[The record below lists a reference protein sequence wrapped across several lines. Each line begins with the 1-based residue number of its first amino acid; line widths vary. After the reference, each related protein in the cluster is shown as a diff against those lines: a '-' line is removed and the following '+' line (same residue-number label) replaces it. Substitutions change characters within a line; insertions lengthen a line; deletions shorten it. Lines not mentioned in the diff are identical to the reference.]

1 MVKQVSAA
9 TFEADVLKNAKP
21 VLVDF
26 YADWCGPCKMT
37 APVLDKLSEAQD
49 AVEIVKINVDENP
62 EIAQQYSVSRQS
74 VYDTL
79 NRAMLSLS
87 ATEEKLHWASAS
99 ENRQKVLRKLCG
111 QISALPVEPSGQ
123 PAKAEILDALQG
135 LLSEEEHYGV

>member
-1 MVKQVSAA
+1 MRDLMEKKVEAA
-9 TFEADVLKNAKP
+9 LLNGYYGALLTDNQSEMLK
-21 VLVDF
+21 L
-26 YADWCGPCKMT
+26 YC
-37 APVLDKLSEAQD
+37 
-49 AVEIVKINVDENP
+49 DEDYSLT

-87 ATEEKLHWASAS
+87 AAEEKLHWASAS
-99 ENRQKVLRKLCG
+99 ENRQKVLRKLVG

-123 PAKAEILDALQG
+123 SAKAEILGALQG

>member
-1 MVKQVSAA
+1 MRDLMEKKVEAA
-9 TFEADVLKNAKP
+9 LLNGYYGALLTENQSEMLK
-21 VLVDF
+21 L
-26 YADWCGPCKMT
+26 YC
-37 APVLDKLSEAQD
+37 
-49 AVEIVKINVDENP
+49 DEDYSLT

-99 ENRQKVLRKLCG
+99 ENRQKALRKLYD
-111 QISALPVEPSGQ
+111 QVRALPVEPSGESDR
-123 PAKAEILDALQG
+123 AEILDGLQG

>member
-1 MVKQVSAA
+1 MRDLMEKKVEAA
-9 TFEADVLKNAKP
+9 LLNGYYGALLTENQSEMLK
-21 VLVDF
+21 L
-26 YADWCGPCKMT
+26 YC
-37 APVLDKLSEAQD
+37 
-49 AVEIVKINVDENP
+49 DEDYSLT

-99 ENRQKVLRKLCG
+99 ENRQKALRKLYD
-111 QISALPVEPSGQ
+111 QVRALPVEPSGQ
-123 PAKAEILDALQG
+123 SARTEIMDGLQG

>member
-1 MVKQVSAA
+1 MRDLMEKKVEAA
-9 TFEADVLKNAKP
+9 LLNGYYGALLTENQSEMLK
-21 VLVDF
+21 L
-26 YADWCGPCKMT
+26 YC
-37 APVLDKLSEAQD
+37 
-49 AVEIVKINVDENP
+49 DEDYSLT

>member
-1 MVKQVSAA
+1 MRDLMEKKVEAA
-9 TFEADVLKNAKP
+9 LLNGYYGALLTENQSEMLK
-21 VLVDF
+21 L
-26 YADWCGPCKMT
+26 YC
-37 APVLDKLSEAQD
+37 
-49 AVEIVKINVDENP
+49 DEDYSLT

-87 ATEEKLHWASAS
+87 AAEEKLHWASAS
-99 ENRQKVLRKLCG
+99 ENRQKVLRKLVG

-123 PAKAEILDALQG
+123 SARAEILDALQG

>member
-1 MVKQVSAA
+1 MRDLMEKKVEAA
-9 TFEADVLKNAKP
+9 LLNGYYGALLTENQSEMLK
-21 VLVDF
+21 L
-26 YADWCGPCKMT
+26 YC
-37 APVLDKLSEAQD
+37 
-49 AVEIVKINVDENP
+49 DEDYSLT

-87 ATEEKLHWASAS
+87 AAEEKLHWASAS
-99 ENRQKVLRKLCG
+99 ENRQKVLRKLFG

>member
-1 MVKQVSAA
+1 MRDLMEKKVEAA
-9 TFEADVLKNAKP
+9 LLNGYYGALLTENQSEMLK
-21 VLVDF
+21 L
-26 YADWCGPCKMT
+26 YC
-37 APVLDKLSEAQD
+37 
-49 AVEIVKINVDENP
+49 DEDYSLT

-87 ATEEKLHWASAS
+87 AAEEKLHWASAS
-99 ENRQKVLRKLCG
+99 ENRQKVLRKLVG

-123 PAKAEILDALQG
+123 SAKAEILDALQG

>member
-1 MVKQVSAA
+1 MNNDSKQRSAA
-9 TFEADVLKNAKP
+9 LGIGAAVREIKAAILRTRYMAARLANAEMLK
-21 VLVDF
+21 L
-26 YADWCGPCKMT
+26 YC
-37 APVLDKLSEAQD
+37 
-49 AVEIVKINVDENP
+49 DEDYSLT

-87 ATEEKLHWASAS
+87 AAEEKLHWASAS
-99 ENRQKVLRKLCG
+99 ENRQKVLRKLVG

-123 PAKAEILDALQG
+123 SAKAEILDALQG

>member
-1 MVKQVSAA
+1 MRDLMEKKVEAA
-9 TFEADVLKNAKP
+9 LLNGYYGALLTENQSEMLK
-21 VLVDF
+21 L
-26 YADWCGPCKMT
+26 YC
-37 APVLDKLSEAQD
+37 
-49 AVEIVKINVDENP
+49 DEDYSLT

-87 ATEEKLHWASAS
+87 AAEEKLHWASAS

-111 QISALPVEPSGQ
+111 QVRALPVEPSGQ
-123 PAKAEILDALQG
+123 SAKAEILDALQG

>member
-1 MVKQVSAA
+1 MRDLMEKKVEAA
-9 TFEADVLKNAKP
+9 LLNGYYGALLTENQSEMLK
-21 VLVDF
+21 L
-26 YADWCGPCKMT
+26 YC
-37 APVLDKLSEAQD
+37 
-49 AVEIVKINVDENP
+49 DEDYSLT

-87 ATEEKLHWASAS
+87 AAEEKLHWASAS

-111 QISALPVEPSGQ
+111 QVRALPVEPSGQ
-123 PAKAEILDALQG
+123 SAKAEILGALQG

>member
-1 MVKQVSAA
+1 MRDLMEKKVEAA
-9 TFEADVLKNAKP
+9 LLNGYYGALLTENQSEMLK
-21 VLVDF
+21 L
-26 YADWCGPCKMT
+26 YC
-37 APVLDKLSEAQD
+37 
-49 AVEIVKINVDENP
+49 DEDYSLT

-99 ENRQKVLRKLCG
+99 ENRQKALRKLCD
-111 QISALPVEPSGQ
+111 QVRALPVEPSGESDR
-123 PAKAEILDALQG
+123 AEIVDGLQR

>member
-1 MVKQVSAA
+1 MRDLMEKKV
-9 TFEADVLKNAKP
+9 EAVLLNGYYGA
-21 VLVDF
+21 LLTENQSE
-26 YADWCGPCKMT
+26 M
-37 APVLDKLSEAQD
+37 LKLYC
-49 AVEIVKINVDENP
+49 DEDYSLT

-87 ATEEKLHWASAS
+87 AAEEKLHWASAS

-111 QISALPVEPSGQ
+111 QVRALPVEPSGQ
-123 PAKAEILDALQG
+123 SARAEILGALQG

>member
-1 MVKQVSAA
+1 MRDLMEKKVEAA
-9 TFEADVLKNAKP
+9 LLNGYYGPLLTENQSEMLK
-21 VLVDF
+21 L
-26 YADWCGPCKMT
+26 YC
-37 APVLDKLSEAQD
+37 
-49 AVEIVKINVDENP
+49 DEDYSLT

-87 ATEEKLHWASAS
+87 AAEEKLHWASAS

-111 QISALPVEPSGQ
+111 QVRALPVEPSGQ
-123 PAKAEILDALQG
+123 SAKAEILDALQG

>member
-1 MVKQVSAA
+1 MHDLMEKKVEAA
-9 TFEADVLKNAKP
+9 LLNGYYGALLTENQSEMLK
-21 VLVDF
+21 L
-26 YADWCGPCKMT
+26 YC
-37 APVLDKLSEAQD
+37 
-49 AVEIVKINVDENP
+49 DEDYSLT

-87 ATEEKLHWASAS
+87 AAEEKLHWASAS
-99 ENRQKVLRKLCG
+99 ENRQKVLRKLVG

-123 PAKAEILDALQG
+123 SARAEILGALQG

>member
-1 MVKQVSAA
+1 MRDLMEKKVEAA
-9 TFEADVLKNAKP
+9 LLNGYYGALLTDNQSEMLK
-21 VLVDF
+21 L
-26 YADWCGPCKMT
+26 YC
-37 APVLDKLSEAQD
+37 
-49 AVEIVKINVDENP
+49 DEDYSLT

-87 ATEEKLHWASAS
+87 AAEEKLHWASAS
-99 ENRQKVLRKLCG
+99 ENRQKVLRKLVG

-123 PAKAEILDALQG
+123 SAKAEILDALQG